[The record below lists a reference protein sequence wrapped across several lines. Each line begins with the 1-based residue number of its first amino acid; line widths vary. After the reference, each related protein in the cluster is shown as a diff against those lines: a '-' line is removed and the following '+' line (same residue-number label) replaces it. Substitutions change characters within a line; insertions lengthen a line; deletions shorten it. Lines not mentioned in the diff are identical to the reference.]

1 MRKREIAILF
11 GFLLVFISYMD
22 RINIGVAAI
31 QITKDY
37 SISVVEIG
45 AMSSI
50 FFVGYAL
57 LQIPGGIWS
66 ERLGPRKVISA
77 AISWWSL
84 FTLLTAAG
92 FSYLSFLV
100 IRFVF
105 GWGEG
110 PLFPGVSNL
119 FGRWLKKDELTSAW
133 ALSIIGIPLGGL
145 VGTSIAMGIMSAL
158 GWQWIFIIYG
168 IIGFLIAIGY
178 FVVIRDM
185 PESVSWIKKNEID
198 EINSTYKNPDERGKT
213 TKVYAP
219 WRTLLKSGRF
229 WAWGFS
235 HAMLNFPLYSF
246 LTFLPLY
253 LIDYRHFA
261 HSSLT
266 LAASL
271 PWAMLLISCILS
283 GYLMDR
289 AIKHGATLFKAH
301 ALPDSISFFLS
312 GVFILVGAFVYSPTL
327 AIILLAIGLA
337 FMGPELT
344 LSFAITPRMGGMY
357 SGSYSG
363 WLNFIANSIGAIVP
377 IVTGLIVAA
386 YSWPAGLTF
395 VALGA
400 FIGGVLWLIVKPDKS
415 FAPNLIP
422 NYTPMVTEKR

>member
-1 MRKREIAILF
+1 MRTIAILF
-11 GFLLVFISYMD
+11 GFLMVFIGYMD

-37 SISVVEIG
+37 TISVAEIG
-45 AMSSI
+45 AISSS
-50 FFVGYAL
+50 FFFGYAL

-66 ERLGPRKVISA
+66 ERLGPRRVLTA
-77 AISWWSL
+77 AFSWWSL
-84 FTLLTAAG
+84 FTILTAAG
-92 FSYLSFLV
+92 ASYLSFLL
-100 IRFVF
+100 IRFAF

-119 FGRWLKKDELTSAW
+119 YGRWLRKDELTSGW
-133 ALSIIGIPLGGL
+133 GLSIIGIPLGGL
-145 VGTSIAMGIMSAL
+145 VGTSVALGIMNAL

-168 IIGFLIAIGY
+168 IIGFLIVIGF
-178 FVVIRDM
+178 FVLMRDM
-185 PESVSWIKKNEID
+185 PESVSWIKKDEIE
-198 EINSTYKNPDERGKT
+198 EINSSYKKPEERGKT
-213 TKVYAP
+213 IKVYAP

-253 LIDYRHFA
+253 LEDYRHFA
-261 HSSLT
+261 KSSLT

-271 PWAMLLISCILS
+271 PWALLLISCILS
-283 GYLMDR
+283 GYFMDR

-312 GVFILVGAFVYSPTL
+312 GIFILVGAFVSSPVL
-327 AIILLAIGLA
+327 AIILLSIGLA

-344 LSFAITPRMGGMY
+344 LSFAITTRMGGEY

-386 YSWPAGLTF
+386 YNWPAALTF

-400 FIGGVLWLIVKPDKS
+400 FIGGVLWLIIKPDKS

-422 NYTPMVTEKR
+422 NYTPTVTVQR